1 MVQFAIQKLLCG
13 SQDHKISGDTKREF
27 AIMSRRLALDFDTTV
42 CNGKEKQE
50 AERNQMTQV
59 ERHMRVCLGVKE
71 GLDSAVTVAAS
82 EPILSEAAAIVMQQ
96 PGFRSCQSLRN
107 ILQWPGMSKGD
118 RGELI
123 TCNISIDTLD
133 SVMFEDR
140 QLKSLSVEVTE
151 YFQALFA
158 SNIYTK
164 KIQSMLPSKLAD
176 EGRNHTFAA
185 TFANSRIY
193 VTHFIKV
200 YDYKVL
206 SVEFLAKCAAR
217 GVAIVCADNQRAVD
231 VIFPIV
237 IDKDKPLTK
246 ENVTALFKQS
256 KNNRK
261 YSANMFSPV
270 FHAMDPYALSV
281 FDKSTENPPP
291 VIRMVYALASKKSGV
306 SVVNP
311 PQRKLPPRA
320 AKQKAVPKKKKYA
333 YTSFDIWCAQASSST
348 FRAIQ
353 TDENGIYAELL
364 KLSRDVPKMF
374 RPPKEY
380 LTTSAMSMYP
390 CGTSSAGHWQFCEA
404 SQEQEMVSDEDQ
416 EMVSDEDQEM
426 VSDEDQ
432 EMEENEEIDE
442 E

>member
-1 MVQFAIQKLLCG
+1 MVDFAIQKLLCA
-13 SQDHKISGDTKREF
+13 SKDYKVSGDTRREF

-42 CNGKEKQE
+42 CDGKEKQE

-82 EPILSEAAAIVMQQ
+82 EPILTEAAAIVMQQ
-96 PGFRSCQSLRN
+96 PGFQSCRSLRN
-107 ILQWPGMSKGD
+107 ILQWPGMNKGD

-123 TCNISIDTLD
+123 TCNINIDTLD

-140 QLKSLSVEVTE
+140 QLKSLSVEVTS

-158 SNIYTK
+158 SDIYTK

-176 EGRNHTFAA
+176 DGRKQTFAA

-200 YDYKVL
+200 YDYKVV
-206 SVEFLAKCAAR
+206 SVEFLAKCATR
-217 GVAIVCADNQRAVD
+217 GVAIVCADNQPAVD

-237 IDKDKPLTK
+237 INKDKPITK
-246 ENVTALFKQS
+246 ENVTALLKQS
-256 KNNRK
+256 KNDVR
-261 YSANMFSPV
+261 FSTKVLPSI
-270 FHAMDPYALSV
+270 FHAMDPYALGV

-291 VIRMVYALASKKSGV
+291 VIRMVYALASRKSGV
-306 SVVNP
+306 CVVKP
-311 PQRKLPPRA
+311 PQRKLPPRVV
-320 AKQKAVPKKKKYA
+320 KQKVVPKKKKYA

-353 TDENGIYAELL
+353 TDE
-364 KLSRDVPKMF
+364 D
-374 RPPKEY
+374 EY
-380 LTTSAMSMYP
+380 MRS
-390 CGTSSAGHWQFCEA
+390 CSSCLGMCQRCSGPQDNI
-404 SQEQEMVSDEDQ
+404 SQPMQ
-416 EMVSDEDQEM
+416 
-426 VSDEDQ
+426 
-432 EMEENEEIDE
+432 
-442 E
+442 